1 MAVATT
7 NLYGAFDNPGDFGI
21 TEYGVATDKYG
32 VIQDPITSTGKL
44 LLETGDALLQEDGS
58 YILL

>member
-7 NLYGAFDNPGDFGI
+7 NLYGAFDNPVDFGI
-21 TEYGVATDKYG
+21 TEYGVATDKYV
-32 VIQDPITSTGKL
+32 VIQDPITSSGTL
-44 LLETGDALLQEDGS
+44 LLETGDDLLQEDSS

>member
-1 MAVATT
+1 MAGATT
-7 NLYGAFDNPGDFGI
+7 TLYGAFDNPGDFGI

-32 VIQDPITSTGKL
+32 VIQDPIISTGTL
-44 LLETGDALLQEDGS
+44 LLETGDDLLQEDSS

>member
-21 TEYGVATDKYG
+21 TKYGVATDKYG
-32 VIQDPITSTGKL
+32 VIQDPITSVGRL
-44 LLETGDALLQEDGS
+44 LLETGDDLLQEDNS

>member
-7 NLYGAFDNPGDFGI
+7 NLYGAFDNPGNFGI

-32 VIQDPITSTGKL
+32 VIQDPIISTGTL
-44 LLETGDALLQEDGS
+44 LLETGEDLLQEDSS